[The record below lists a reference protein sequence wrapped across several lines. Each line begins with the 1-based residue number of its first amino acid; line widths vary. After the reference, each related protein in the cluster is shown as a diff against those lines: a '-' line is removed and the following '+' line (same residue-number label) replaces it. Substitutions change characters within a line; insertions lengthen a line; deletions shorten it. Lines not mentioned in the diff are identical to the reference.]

1 MPPWRRP
8 ASPPKCSAKANF
20 TKGRGCGNCQG
31 SGFRG
36 RLGIFELMI
45 MSSKVRELTFNEAP
59 TEEMRRAAMGE
70 GMRTLYWDG
79 IDKVLRGTTTLE
91 EVFRNAKR
99 SESE

>member
-1 MPPWRRP
+1 
-8 ASPPKCSAKANF
+8 
-20 TKGRGCGNCQG
+20 
-31 SGFRG
+31 
-36 RLGIFELMI
+36 

-59 TEEMRRAAMGE
+59 TDQIRRAAIME

-91 EVFRNAKR
+91 EVFRTTKR